1 MSQNYTFS
9 TENYPEG
16 AHRARFMFV
25 YSMSQLYMGNRDVFL
40 STLKELVEKYSEE
53 EVSKLASEIMKGVN
67 EGRLLS
73 ADQWDASGIWSRR
86 SAGDAADSA
95 SVSVLLDDRIGD
107 FAFVLA
113 YPKGSLDENQLL
125 FEVARY
131 NFTAFTVRNFDLEIS
146 DLGDVS
152 MLVVRGFHS
161 YDEVHAYVQKLY
173 SDKHM
178 AGRIEG
184 IRSLMILEQNLEML
198 GSKFSFEDYRQ
209 FFDERFQPMEIP
221 ADLQMDSEVII
232 RGEDEVDEG
241 MPAGSNSE
249 AEQQQEEPVEEEDD
263 FPFGF

>member
-1 MSQNYTFS
+1 
-9 TENYPEG
+9 
-16 AHRARFMFV
+16 
-25 YSMSQLYMGNRDVFL
+25 
-40 STLKELVEKYSEE
+40 
-53 EVSKLASEIMKGVN
+53 
-67 EGRLLS
+67 
-73 ADQWDASGIWSRR
+73 
-86 SAGDAADSA
+86 
-95 SVSVLLDDRIGD
+95 
-107 FAFVLA
+107 
-113 YPKGSLDENQLL
+113 
-125 FEVARY
+125 VARY

-241 MPAGSNSE
+241 MPAGSNTE
-249 AEQQQEEPVEEEDD
+249 AEQQEQEPVGEDDD